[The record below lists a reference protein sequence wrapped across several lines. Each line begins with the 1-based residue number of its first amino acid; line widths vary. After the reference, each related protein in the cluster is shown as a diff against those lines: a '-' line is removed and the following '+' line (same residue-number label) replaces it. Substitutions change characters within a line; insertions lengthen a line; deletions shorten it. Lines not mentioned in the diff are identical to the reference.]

1 MNGIESISH
10 MFVEVL
16 VVIGQTV
23 HFPVM
28 AGAFVAGV
36 LFRSIIFYTMKIHFR
51 FAKEFEARVTHFLN
65 SESHQKSSNI
75 SFYVIT
81 KRILERSYFEVFAQR
96 DQRQKKKGDTVLPFD
111 DRLFLTKF
119 GCAWYVKELLKQI
132 RFLQFG
138 QTSPKLAN
146 ITRTVLGKNPA
157 FSRVVGLISASAIND
172 LLNILPGLFV
182 IGGIFGTF
190 LGVMAGLPELSGMDL
205 NDPEKTKMIMDTF
218 LANIALSM
226 GASVTG
232 IFLSVCM
239 TLVNT
244 TLSPERV
251 YTEMVDRFENA
262 FDLLWNYATNNEVPS
277 GLKPFNE
284 NADPIEALAEAT
296 VTQEYDRLRGKY
308 ENGEAPTNTGAK
320 SA

>member
-1 MNGIESISH
+1 MNGIENIAH
-10 MFVEVL
+10 QFVEVL
-16 VVIGQTV
+16 VVVGQTI

-28 AGAFVAGV
+28 AGAFLAGIALRAV
-36 LFRSIIFYTMKIHFR
+36 VYHTMKIHYH
-51 FAKEFEARVTHFLN
+51 FAREFESRVTQFLY
-65 SESHQKSSNI
+65 SENNQKTSSI

-81 KRILERSYFEVFAQR
+81 KKLLERSYFEIFAQR
-96 DQRQKKKGDTVLPFD
+96 DQQQKKKRSETVLPFD

-157 FSRVVGLISASAIND
+157 FSKVFGFVSASAMND
-172 LLNILPGLFV
+172 VLNILPGLFV

-190 LGVMAGLPELSGMDL
+190 LGVMSGLPELSGMDL

-218 LANIALSM
+218 LAKIALSM

-244 TLSPERV
+244 TFSPERL
-251 YTEMVDRFENA
+251 YSEMVDRFENS

-308 ENGEAPTNTGAK
+308 EK